1 MIASEEMKML
11 RVRLTDD
18 LDVALE
24 RLRKHRHVNVS
35 SWVRSVLRSAL
46 KDELHVGAKVPESV
60 PETSPPPAL
69 LSSPIPGWQPQ
80 KRQGVWCSLWKGD
93 TRALP
98 ADLVGQV
105 IQIDTQ
111 TDGSFETTV
120 VEVLERRE
128 DFVLVRDSGKPTP
141 A

>member
-1 MIASEEMKML
+1 ML

-24 RLRKHRHVNVS
+24 RLRKHRHVNLS
-35 SWVRSVLRSAL
+35 SWVRSVLRAAL
-46 KDELHVGAKVPESV
+46 KDELHVGARVPEAE
-60 PETSPPPAL
+60 PEMPPPDL

-80 KRQGVWCSLWKGD
+80 KRQGCWCSLWKGD

-98 ADLVGQV
+98 EDLVGQV
-105 IQIDTQ
+105 IQIETQ

-128 DFVLVRDSGKPTP
+128 DFVLVRDSGKPSP
-141 A
+141 E